1 MDKEFWTIEEA
12 VAVLKMERDF
22 LEELEREEIICPTCT
37 EDVPEKSLSAYELE
51 KAYLARLLMEEMD
64 VNLPG
69 VEVILRMREN
79 MLSMRRQFDRILDDI
94 SREIHKR
101 LLSTDE

>member
-1 MDKEFWTIEEA
+1 MDKEFWTMEEVVTTLRIERG
-12 VAVLKMERDF
+12 L
-22 LEELEREEIICPTCT
+22 LEQLEREEIICPVCT
-37 EDVPEKSLSAYELE
+37 EEVPEKSLSARELE

-79 MLSMRRQFDRILDDI
+79 MIEMRRQFDRILDDL
-94 SREIHKR
+94 SREIHR
-101 LLSTDE
+101 RFLSGDE